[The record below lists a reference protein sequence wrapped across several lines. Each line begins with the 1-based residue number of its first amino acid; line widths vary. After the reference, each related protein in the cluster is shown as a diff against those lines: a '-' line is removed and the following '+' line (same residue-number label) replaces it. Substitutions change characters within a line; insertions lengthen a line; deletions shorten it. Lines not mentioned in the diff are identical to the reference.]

1 MNITYVKGKALNE
14 PTLCVCVCVSCDVP
28 LDSKY
33 PHRSAPWAHVWTD
46 LVRLSVQEVPKPAL
60 PGAQVPHLAPHSMS
74 GFLVP
79 CDKSQRL
86 RAPDANMPTMSVA
99 ERACYELRGWL
110 CVSRNMV
117 ARTAGVHST
126 GRG

>member
-1 MNITYVKGKALNE
+1 M
-14 PTLCVCVCVSCDVP
+14 

-33 PHRSAPWAHVWTD
+33 PLPPKCPLGARMDGSRKT
-46 LVRLSVQEVPKPAL
+46 VQEVPKPTL

-86 RAPDANMPTMSVA
+86 RAPDANMLTMSVA